1 MSSTAFG
8 GSFNLVKSNDSK
20 VKDMFI
26 NRLKRA
32 TVDIMFPWVQYLP
45 FVPPSTEQD
54 MKNMIDNIIAKRRA
68 EKGTKKKDLL
78 QIFVDTKQRADL
90 VSRIAGSDT
99 TSSTLTFTMLL
110 LLNNQEKLNNLVSE
124 IDTAFP
130 AKYDSIT
137 FANTQD
143 LPYLNAIINESMRV
157 MPIVIAGQFTTHM
170 YYNIY

>member
-1 MSSTAFG
+1 MSSTSFG

-68 EKGTKKKDLL
+68 EKGAKKKDLV
-78 QIFVDTKQRADL
+78 QIFVDTNDADP
-90 VSRIAGSDT
+90 VSFSEMHIREEM
-99 TSSTLTFTMLL
+99 TLFM
-110 LLNNQEKLNNLVSE
+110 
-124 IDTAFP
+124 
-130 AKYDSIT
+130 
-137 FANTQD
+137 
-143 LPYLNAIINESMRV
+143 
-157 MPIVIAGQFTTHM
+157 
-170 YYNIY
+170 